1 MATVTAE
8 VVIDV
13 SGLADVDPYIN
24 ALITAVA
31 DGVKVS
37 DGALKSPDTEHGGFI
52 TVAAPSGDVIEVF
65 AEMVDITSLDP
76 AGPML
81 LNSDGNGY
89 WLRCNATEVRPY
101 KVVNYVPAGSRMG
114 GPTNATVNALD
125 QVSIKID
132 ESDGTITTYH
142 NGSLLE
148 TLTDTD
154 YTSLKAGFFSIRTN
168 SNEGGAASWGAD
180 GYAAIIDYTVR
191 KGSTGVTVTHT
202 LTAGGISTATLN
214 GESLTI
220 DSQSGQD
227 VVLDFD
233 DSIVASGEY
242 DLVLTD
248 SAAATETF
256 TVQYNVFGL
265 TSDTIQKDGV
275 DIGAQTDIE
284 LVVLTGAEGSRVV
297 AEQQSALTTDSDG
310 ITGETILND
319 AALVDT
325 TAVYVVWQS
334 AAAEVMWSYET
345 TVELI

>member
-65 AEMVDITSLDP
+65 AEMVDIKSSDP

-101 KVVNYVPAGSRMG
+101 KVINYVPTTRMG
-114 GPTNATVNALD
+114 AATITFNALD

-132 ESDGTITTYH
+132 ESDGTITSYH
-142 NGSLLE
+142 NGSLIE

-180 GYAAIIDYTVR
+180 GYAATVDYTVR
-191 KGSTGVTVTHT
+191 KSATGVTVTHT
-202 LTAGGISTATLN
+202 LTADGISTATLD

-220 DSQSGQD
+220 DTQSGQD

-233 DSIVASGEY
+233 DSIVTSGEY

-256 TVQYNVFGL
+256 VTQYNVFGL
-265 TSDTIQKDGV
+265 ASDTIQKDGV

-319 AALVDT
+319 AGLVDT

-334 AAAEVMWSYET
+334 ATAEVMWSYET